1 MPPVKP
7 GFFETLSLWVG
18 SLPARRVTWALVAMF
33 SVWVLLDVLALR
45 LTSGMAQS
53 SFDAMV
59 RARVVAAAPDPRIV
73 IVDID
78 EASLARMAKE
88 FGRWPWPRD
97 TLATVLDFIE
107 KQQPSAIAWDVVF
120 SDADRL
126 SPGGDAAFNAAVS
139 RSRHSHF
146 AVVRLPP
153 ANDPVSQ
160 LTRAQL
166 PGLWSSGPSTPGV
179 TSTVALIAPVLPA
192 VAASRLGFNNGYPD
206 TDGVLRRYRY
216 RETLPDG
223 SQIQSLAAAVAGSV
237 MATAA
242 GKVVDRRDAAD
253 ELIVWRKVAKAYPRV
268 SFADVFSQADG
279 GVPLTEVPSFAD
291 KVVLIGSTAPSLHDV
306 HPTPLSPLQA
316 GVELLAT
323 AIDNAINERVVGELP
338 RWLQAALAIALCV
351 GIALWAQFKSV
362 DSLAP
367 ALLALPMALLGL
379 GYLSLNGALIFLDLH
394 LAAALALLFLAV
406 LRYWNVLRQQ
416 YWRSPPVQTSVPLM
430 LWPLSGHQPWYGA
443 PLNRLIDAL
452 EQHAP
457 ACRLIVVD
465 ANVTW
470 PARLRWPELARYVAV
485 VGPQDVLLAAR
496 AGIEATLRQQV
507 SARAGELVPLGV
519 NPVRERLAHA
529 SLAAWATFH
538 ASRQASEKQ
547 P

>member
-1 MPPVKP
+1 M
-7 GFFETLSLWVG
+7 
-18 SLPARRVTWALVAMF
+18 
-33 SVWVLLDVLALR
+33 
-45 LTSGMAQS
+45 
-53 SFDAMV
+53 
-59 RARVVAAAPDPRIV
+59 
-73 IVDID
+73 
-78 EASLARMAKE
+78 
-88 FGRWPWPRD
+88 
-97 TLATVLDFIE
+97 
-107 KQQPSAIAWDVVF
+107 
-120 SDADRL
+120 
-126 SPGGDAAFNAAVS
+126 
-139 RSRHSHF
+139 
-146 AVVRLPP
+146 
-153 ANDPVSQ
+153 
-160 LTRAQL
+160 
-166 PGLWSSGPSTPGV
+166 
-179 TSTVALIAPVLPA
+179 
-192 VAASRLGFNNGYPD
+192 
-206 TDGVLRRYRY
+206 
-216 RETLPDG
+216 
-223 SQIQSLAAAVAGSV
+223 
-237 MATAA
+237 
-242 GKVVDRRDAAD
+242 
-253 ELIVWRKVAKAYPRV
+253 
-268 SFADVFSQADG
+268 
-279 GVPLTEVPSFAD
+279 
-291 KVVLIGSTAPSLHDV
+291 
-306 HPTPLSPLQA
+306 
-316 GVELLAT
+316 
-323 AIDNAINERVVGELP
+323 INELP

-394 LAAALALLFLAV
+394 LAASLALLFLAV